1 MLSIKDLNSGY
12 EDLHVLKD
20 VNLEFKPGEF
30 ISIIGPNG
38 SGKTTILKS
47 IFNIARV
54 YKGSHITF
62 FGKELVGIKTY
73 DLISLGI
80 AYVPQGR
87 LNFSELSVEQ
97 NLLLGNYLIKDKKL
111 IRENLKTVYN
121 FFPELYRFRDKL
133 AFALSGG
140 QQQMLAIGR
149 ALMLHPKLLLL
160 DEPSLGLSPK
170 LTNEIFNKIKE
181 ISRQGTLVL
190 MVEQQAKKAM
200 EYTDKTVVMESGQV
214 KLFDK
219 SSLLLKDEKLGKV
232 FLGGK

>member
-1 MLSIKDLNSGY
+1 MLSIKNLNSGY
-12 EDLHVLKD
+12 EELHVLRD
-20 VNLEFKPGEF
+20 VNLEFKNGEF
-30 ISIIGPNG
+30 ISIVGPNG

-54 YKGSHITF
+54 YQGSHILF
-62 FGKELVGIKTY
+62 FGKELVGLKTY
-73 DLISLGI
+73 ELISQGI

-87 LNFSELSVEQ
+87 INFPELNIDQ
-97 NLLLGNYLIKDKKL
+97 NLLLGNYHIKDKKVVQ
-111 IRENLKTVYN
+111 ENLKVVYE
-121 FFPELYRFRDKL
+121 FFPELHKFRHKL

-149 ALMLHPKLLLL
+149 ALMLQPKLLLL

-170 LTNEIFNKIKE
+170 LTKELFVKIKE
-181 ISRQGTLVL
+181 ISRKGTLVL

-200 EYTDKTVVMESGQV
+200 EFTDKTVVMESG
-214 KLFDK
+214 KIRLYGK
-219 SSLLLKDEKLGKV
+219 SKDLLKDKKLGHV